1 MNRYVFVFTKEG
13 AVGTAHHQLYSTDLK
28 SDASIRRQA
37 VRFVNRQPYN
47 CGEVW
52 LMPFYTQD
60 MYEMEPAKLKEFIQ
74 ARGRRIL

>member
-13 AVGTAHHQLYSTDLK
+13 SVGVGSDHLYTTDLK
-28 SDASIRRQA
+28 SDAGIRRQA
-37 VRFVNRQPYN
+37 TRFVSHRKDSS
-47 CGEVW
+47 GEVW

-60 MYEMEPAKLKEFIQ
+60 MCEMEPAKLKEFIQ